1 MLQQRFQQL
10 WESLQGK
17 KLHMPHFLDG
27 IRGINGLRVGFDYP
41 VSVIAGENASGKSTV
56 LFAAACA
63 YKVREA
69 GVRDFVPSTLF
80 PDFRPQAG
88 SRPDD
93 VSR

>member
-27 IRGINGLRVGFDYP
+27 IRGINSLRVGFDYP

-63 YKVREA
+63 Y
-69 GVRDFVPSTLF
+69 
-80 PDFRPQAG
+80 
-88 SRPDD
+88 
-93 VSR
+93 